1 MSNKPRPIPGPAFPS
16 RKSTPQP
23 ETAVPAR
30 DEPQGTTDDPVFL
43 QLYYRAI
50 QGLVQR
56 SDLEW
61 HPAHL
66 SRRALE
72 YAHAAYKELKGL

>member
-1 MSNKPRPIPGPAFPS
+1 MTGKPRPLP
-16 RKSTPQP
+16 PQSKP
-23 ETAVPAR
+23 PQQPMPQLPAR
-30 DEPQGTTDDPVFL
+30 EVTRDMSNDPVFL
-43 QLYYRAI
+43 ELYYRAI

-61 HPAHL
+61 HREHL

>member
-1 MSNKPRPIPGPAFPS
+1 MTGKPRPLPPQSKPAQ
-16 RKSTPQP
+16 QP
-23 ETAVPAR
+23 VSQLPAR
-30 DEPQGTTDDPVFL
+30 EVTRDMSNDPVFL
-43 QLYYRAI
+43 ELYYRAI

-61 HPAHL
+61 HREHL

>member
-1 MSNKPRPIPGPAFPS
+1 MSNKPRPIPGPALPS
-16 RKSTPQP
+16 RKSIPQP

-30 DEPQGTTDDPVFL
+30 DELKDMSTDPVFL
-43 QLYYRAI
+43 ELYYRAI

-61 HPAHL
+61 HREHL

>member
-1 MSNKPRPIPGPAFPS
+1 MRILAI
-16 RKSTPQP
+16 
-23 ETAVPAR
+23 
-30 DEPQGTTDDPVFL
+30 DDDPVFL
-43 QLYYRAI
+43 ELYYRAI

-61 HPAHL
+61 HREHL

-72 YAHAAYKELKGL
+72 YAHAAYKELRGS

>member
-1 MSNKPRPIPGPAFPS
+1 MTGKPRPIP
-16 RKSTPQP
+16 PQSKP
-23 ETAVPAR
+23 PQQPVSQLPAR
-30 DEPQGTTDDPVFL
+30 EVTRDMSNDPVFL
-43 QLYYRAI
+43 ELYYRAI

-61 HPAHL
+61 HREHL